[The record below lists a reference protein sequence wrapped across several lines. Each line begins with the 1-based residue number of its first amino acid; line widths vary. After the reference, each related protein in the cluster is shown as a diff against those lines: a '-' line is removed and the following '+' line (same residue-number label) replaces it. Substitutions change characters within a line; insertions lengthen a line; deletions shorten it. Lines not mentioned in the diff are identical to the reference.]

1 MPKRIAIVG
10 NAPTDEDRSSLI
22 DGADYVVRFNNAFG
36 YGGVTG
42 MRIDELYLINCGGQ
56 PLEWLRSDAFWS
68 RDYIAKASH
77 ITLPLAAPNRQ
88 RSLAIVDDGNCQS
101 IDGVNFEWDMRA
113 ALRPL
118 GKTVCTLAPDTVSA
132 ATDALR
138 ALEAGDAQLNPS
150 TGYLAAFANLE
161 SRTHGTIVDLYG
173 FTFAG
178 WGGHSWESEK
188 AWVLNQQSEGRLN
201 WHQP

>member
-1 MPKRIAIVG
+1 MPTRIAIVG

-68 RDYIAKASH
+68 RDYLARTSCIS
-77 ITLPLAAPNRQ
+77 LPLAAQNR
-88 RSLAIVDDGNCQS
+88 RPSLAIIDNDNGRSVDGL
-101 IDGVNFEWDMRA
+101 NFEWEMRA
-113 ALRPL
+113 VLRPL
-118 GKTVCTLAPDTVSA
+118 GKTVRTLAPATVTA
-132 ATDALR
+132 ARSALR
-138 ALEAGDAQLNPS
+138 ASGADSAEINPS
-150 TGYLAAFANLE
+150 TGYLAAFTCLE
-161 SRTHGTIVDLYG
+161 RCARDTIVELYG
-173 FTFAG
+173 FTFVG
-178 WGGHSWESEK
+178 WGGHSWDAEK
-188 AWVLNQQSEGRLN
+188 AWVLDQQIKGRLN

>member
-10 NAPTDEDRSSLI
+10 NAPIEDDRSSLI
-22 DGADYVVRFNNAFG
+22 DGADHVVRFNNAFG
-36 YGGVTG
+36 YGHVTG
-42 MRIDELYLINCGGQ
+42 ARIDDLYLINCGGQ

-68 RDYIAKASH
+68 RDYLTKTLQ

-88 RSLAIVDDGNCQS
+88 RSLGVADDGDGQS
-101 IDGVNFEWDMRA
+101 VDGLNFEWDMRA

-118 GKTVCTLAPDTVSA
+118 GKTVRTLAPDTISA

-138 ALEAGDAQLNPS
+138 ALGAGDAQVNPS
-150 TGYLAAFANLE
+150 TGYLAAFAYLE
-161 SRTHGTIVDLYG
+161 SCTHGTIVDLYG

-188 AWVLNQQSEGRLN
+188 AWVLDQQSEGRLN